1 MMVFCLEKNDEIAEI
16 KEKTSALIIKEFTKD
31 GVMMQN
37 NSTGEAKGK
46 YHANHI
52 ETADVTLKMDGTM
65 EWEVRAMETTKEGD
79 VVMITGAGTGKQE
92 KAMEA
97 SFKGELIYVTN
108 SARLNWL
115 NNQKDYVEGMTD
127 QKNGESSMK
136 IYAEKPQATIA
147 TPMM

>member
-37 NSTGEAKGK
+37 NSVGEAKGK

-65 EWEVRAMETTKEGD
+65 AWEVRAMETTKEGD

>member
-1 MMVFCLEKNDEIAEI
+1 MEKRDEIVEI
-16 KEKTSALIIKEFTKD
+16 KEKTGALIIKDFSQD

-37 NSTGEAKGK
+37 NSMGEAKGK

-52 ETADVTLKMDGTM
+52 ETADVKMKMDGTM

-79 VVMITGAGTGKQE
+79 VVMITGAGTGRQE
-92 KAMEA
+92 KALQA
-97 SFKGELIYVTN
+97 NFKGEVVYMTN

-115 NNQKDYVEGMTD
+115 NNQKGYVEGVLD
-127 QKNGESSMK
+127 QKNGESAMK

>member
-1 MMVFCLEKNDEIAEI
+1 MEKRDEIVEI
-16 KEKTSALIIKEFTKD
+16 KEKTGALIIKDFSQD

-37 NSTGEAKGK
+37 NSMGEAKGK

-52 ETADVTLKMDGTM
+52 ETADVKMKMDGTM

-79 VVMITGAGTGKQE
+79 VVMITGAGTGRQE
-92 KAMEA
+92 KALQA
-97 SFKGELIYVTN
+97 NFKGEIVYMTN
-108 SARLNWL
+108 SPRLNWL
-115 NNQKDYVEGMTD
+115 NNQKGYVEGVLD
-127 QKNGESSMK
+127 QKNGESAMK